1 MSLQLLGGIHAELLP
16 IQDVILVAHMSF
28 RPKREVD
35 RQVKVGHTSLFVAN
49 TLDAMVHIMDE
60 EHIMAI
66 TSASMAVTMQE
77 EVPME
82 IVEYMLEELTLSL
95 GILKRCFDSN
105 LVDFVSLIFKKI
117 IIINFLIKFH

>member
-35 RQVKVGHTSLFVAN
+35 RQVKVGHTSRFVAD
-49 TLDAMVHIMDE
+49 TLVAMVHIIVE

-66 TSASMAVTMQE
+66 ASASTATTMQ

-82 IVEYMLEELTLSL
+82 IVEYMPEELTLSL
-95 GILKRCFDSN
+95 GILMRCFDSS
-105 LVDFVSLIFKKI
+105 LVDLVSLIF
-117 IIINFLIKFH
+117 

>member
-35 RQVKVGHTSLFVAN
+35 RQVKVGHTSRFVAD
-49 TLDAMVHIMDE
+49 TLDAMVHIMVG
-60 EHIMAI
+60 EHIIANA
-66 TSASMAVTMQE
+66 SASMAATMQE

-82 IVEYMLEELTLSL
+82 IVEYMPEELTLSL
-95 GILKRCFDSN
+95 GILMRCFDSS
-105 LVDFVSLIFKKI
+105 LVDLVSLIFYE
-117 IIINFLIKFH
+117 NNYNKFSD